1 MNKIDIFKLFIF
13 IFVVFSHLFI
23 FNIQIENKNI
33 LKNENLSL
41 TNVKFVNI
49 MKSKEEALVIKE
61 ELKDNIKKIK
71 NIQKKTDTAKI
82 KKIKKH
88 AKKTF
93 KKQKIVKKLKEVQ
106 KIKELKI
113 TKKVEESKFKIKENS
128 LEKNIKKIA
137 IIKETNRGKEEKKIN
152 EQTLALYMKYIHN
165 RIEEEKF
172 YPKIAKR
179 MGLKG
184 KCILQFNV
192 LKNGEIKNIS
202 FYKKA
207 SFNILNKS
215 ALKILENINSF
226 KPFPINLQKEMLMI
240 KIPIKYVKG

>member
-33 LKNENLSL
+33 SKNEKQSL

-49 MKSKEEALVIKE
+49 MKSKEALVIKE
-61 ELKDNIKKIK
+61 ELKHNIKKIK
-71 NIQKKTDTAKI
+71 NIQKKTDTARI

-93 KKQKIVKKLKEVQ
+93 KKQKIVKKLKEVK

-113 TKKVEESKFKIKENS
+113 TKKVEELKFKIKENS

-137 IIKETNRGKEEKKIN
+137 IIKEINRGKEEKKIN
-152 EQTLALYMKYIHN
+152 EQSLALYMKYIHN

-226 KPFPINLQKEMLMI
+226 KPFPINLQKEILMI